1 MDEKYNLKRI
11 NNAKD
16 ELNKY
21 QDISNKLSNLRLV
34 SFILFLCSFIF
45 YLIVNNYLYL
55 IFAIIFLGT
64 FAVLIFI
71 HSKVANKI
79 NYYKL
84 LMETLNEYVY
94 RFDNRWMTFSET
106 GLDYN
111 NPDLPFLQD
120 LDIIGDVSLFKYL
133 NICISKNGNKS

>member
-21 QDISNKLSNLRLV
+21 QAISNKLSNLRLV

-45 YLIVNNYLYL
+45 YLIANNYLYL

>member
-21 QDISNKLSNLRLV
+21 QAISNKLSNLRLV

-45 YLIVNNYLYL
+45 YIIVNNYLYL

>member
-1 MDEKYNLKRI
+1 MDEKYYLKRI

-21 QDISNKLSNLRLV
+21 QAISNKLSNLRLV

-45 YLIVNNYLYL
+45 YIIVNNYLYL